1 MNWRSLTLAQLIPG
15 RRLRRAA
22 LVLLMAALFVS
33 AVPAITQADTAP
45 APPRRPAY
53 ALSDSLIAYWKLE
66 EASGTRYDELNGCGG
81 SGCDLTDNNT
91 VTQNTGIIGNAGE
104 FTMANNE
111 YLSHDDNA
119 DLSTGNID
127 FTVVLWVYLKSKPQ
141 TLMRFVN
148 KNSGTNNQREFS
160 VMYHNVTDLFVLQ
173 VSSDGTVTN
182 TIDDT
187 VLGHPSLST
196 WYFVT
201 IWHDAVSDTI
211 NIQTNNGNV
220 NSQSYSNGV
229 FDSSSPWILGGQT
242 AADVYYLDGRLDS
255 VGFWKRVLTST
266 ERGYLYNSGAGCD
279 YPFTACEPTPTPTVT
294 LTPTLTPT
302 VTDTPTVTLT
312 PTLTPTITDTPTV
325 TPTITDTPTLTPTIT
340 DTPTLTPTITDT
352 PTVTPTI
359 TDTPTVT
366 HTPTPTFTPTP
377 TDTPGPYAYDID
389 STLSSGNRLL
399 ILRRFT
405 FGEIALGVLVLAIV
419 LGGIG
424 KFIYDNTRQI

>member
-1 MNWRSLTLAQLIPG
+1 
-15 RRLRRAA
+15 
-22 LVLLMAALFVS
+22 MAALFVS

-104 FTMANNE
+104 FTMANSE
-111 YLSHDDNA
+111 YLSHVDDA
-119 DLSTGNID
+119 DLSVGDND
-127 FTVVLWVYLKSKPQ
+127 FTIAAWVYLDSKP
-141 TLMRFVN
+141 TGW
-148 KNSGTNNQREFS
+148 SGIASHSFNASATGFAWSLNYRGDSFDKYQW
-160 VMYHNVTDLFVLQ
+160 YI
-173 VSSDGTVTN
+173 SDGTN
-182 TIDDT
+182 TYN
-187 VLGHPSLST
+187 VLASNFGSPPTAT
-196 WYFVT
+196 WTYV
-201 IWHDAVSDTI
+201 IGWHNSISNTI
-211 NIQTNNGNV
+211 NIQVNNGTPDSLSWSTGSFDIDENLRV
-220 NSQSYSNGV
+220 GVTFTNRYFNGRI
-229 FDSSSPWILGGQT
+229 DSI
-242 AADVYYLDGRLDS
+242 
-255 VGFWKRVLTST
+255 GFWKRVLTSD

-279 YPFTACEPTPTPTVT
+279 YPFTACEPTP
-294 LTPTLTPT
+294 
-302 VTDTPTVTLT
+302 TPTVTLT

-419 LGGIG
+419 IGGIG

>member
-1 MNWRSLTLAQLIPG
+1 MKRWLSELTLGQIVDN

-22 LVLLMAALFVS
+22 LVLLVAALFICG

-91 VTQNTGIIGNAGE
+91 VTQNTGIIGNAGQ
-104 FTMANNE
+104 FTAANYE
-111 YLSHDDNA
+111 YLSHVDDA
-119 DLSTGNID
+119 DLSTGDID
-127 FTVVLWVYLKSKPQ
+127 FIIAAWVMLDSKSAIRTFVSKSAGLATIQIEYALWYYDGSD
-141 TLMRFVN
+141 RFRMSVHN
-148 KNSGTNNQREFS
+148 GSSTSASITANSFGS
-160 VMYHNVTDLFVLQ
+160 
-173 VSSDGTVTN
+173 
-182 TIDDT
+182 
-187 VLGHPSLST
+187 PSIGV
-196 WYFVT
+196 WYFLAG
-201 IWHDAVSDTI
+201 WHDSIANQICISV
-211 NIQTNNGNV
+211 NNGTTDCVADIGGWDSDRTFRIGDSNDG
-220 NSQSYSNGV
+220 SAQS
-229 FDSSSPWILGGQT
+229 D
-242 AADVYYLDGRLDS
+242 DGRIDS
-255 VGFWKRVLTST
+255 VGFWKRVLTSD
-266 ERGYLYNSGAGCD
+266 ERTWLYNSGAGCD
-279 YPFTACEPTPTPTVT
+279 YPFTACEPTPTPTIT
-294 LTPTLTPT
+294 NTPTFTPT
-302 VTDTPTVTLT
+302 VTNTPTWTPTITDTPTVTNTPTWTPTITDTPTVTNTPTDTPTVTLT
-312 PTLTPTITDTPTV
+312 PTI
-325 TPTITDTPTLTPTIT
+325 
-340 DTPTLTPTITDT
+340 
-352 PTVTPTI
+352 
-359 TDTPTVT
+359 T